1 MPRRTARLWHGPLSC
16 GRGRRYRPAV
26 SGDDPLSSQPF
37 SWTRRADG
45 SVIVSYHAAPVTALR
60 GNAATRFLTRVDG
73 ADESAAQQLM
83 ARVTGNFKRGNER
96 DAR

>member
-1 MPRRTARLWHGPLSC
+1 M
-16 GRGRRYRPAV
+16 
-26 SGDDPLSSQPF
+26 
-37 SWTRRADG
+37 
-45 SVIVSYHAAPVTALR
+45 IVSYHAAPVTALR

-96 DAR
+96 RGAR